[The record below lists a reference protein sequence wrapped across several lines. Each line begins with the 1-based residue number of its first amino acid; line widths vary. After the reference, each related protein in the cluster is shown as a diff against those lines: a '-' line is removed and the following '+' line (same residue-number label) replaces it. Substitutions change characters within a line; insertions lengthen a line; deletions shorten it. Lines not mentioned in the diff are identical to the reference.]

1 MGDTEFSSR
10 KLLTEHDHLVDACA
24 ERWAL
29 NVERWTLNLQDVSN
43 IHVAAELQIMFISP
57 NDRKQ
62 LTWWRN
68 FFVVLLFLHYDSSSA
83 THVPGRFNMESDE
96 GDDMR

>member
-1 MGDTEFSSR
+1 
-10 KLLTEHDHLVDACA
+10 
-24 ERWAL
+24 
-29 NVERWTLNLQDVSN
+29 
-43 IHVAAELQIMFISP
+43 MFISP